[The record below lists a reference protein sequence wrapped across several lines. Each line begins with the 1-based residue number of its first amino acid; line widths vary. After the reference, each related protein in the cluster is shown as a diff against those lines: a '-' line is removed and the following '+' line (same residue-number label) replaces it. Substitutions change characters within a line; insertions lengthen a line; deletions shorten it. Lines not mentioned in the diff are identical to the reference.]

1 MAPPRR
7 RFRWGFVLLGVLL
20 VALVAWAL
28 FGRHKPAPPKGPVA
42 VSVTVAKV
50 GVQDVPVSVD
60 ALGAAQA
67 WQGVIINPQ
76 VNGRLLFVAKEG
88 GDVRAGDVLATI
100 DATPY
105 RAALLQ
111 AQGTLA
117 RDQALL
123 AQARAD
129 LVRYETL
136 AAQDSISK
144 QQRDT
149 QAALVKQD
157 EGIVQTDRG
166 AVAAAQVNVNY
177 CTIRSPLNGRVGV
190 RLVDPGNIVSTGLT
204 TGILSVNQ
212 LDPIA
217 VIFTVPQGDFQ
228 RLAQASNGFTT
239 PLTTQALSQETGEAL
254 GSGSLSIADNH
265 VDASTGT
272 VQLKARFPNGSKRLW
287 PGQFVNVRLT
297 LRTLARATVVSA
309 SAVNQGPNGAFAY
322 VVGANNKVVARPIKV
337 GAVQDQTAIITSG
350 LNVGETVVTDGQMQL
365 KPGMT
370 VRLPGAAAP
379 AGAARK
385 PTA

>member
-20 VALVAWAL
+20 LALLAWAV

-42 VSVTVAKV
+42 VSVSVAKV
-50 GVQDVPVSVD
+50 GAQDVPVSVD

-67 WQGVIINPQ
+67 WQGVTINPQ

-88 GDVRAGDVLATI
+88 GDVKAGDVLATI
-100 DATPY
+100 DVTPY

-111 AQGTLA
+111 TQGVLA

-129 LVRYETL
+129 LARYNTL

-157 EGIVQTDRG
+157 EGIVKTDQG

-217 VIFTVPQGDFQ
+217 VIFTVPQGDFE

-239 PLTTQALSQETGEAL
+239 PLATQAMSQETGDAL
-254 GSGSLSIADNH
+254 GAGVLSIADNH
-265 VDASTGT
+265 VDPATGT
-272 VQLKARFPNGSKRLW
+272 VQLKARFPNGGKRLW

-297 LRTLARATVVSA
+297 LQTLSHATVA
-309 SAVNQGPNGAFAY
+309 PATAVNQGPNGAYAY
-322 VVGANNKVVARPIKV
+322 VVGANNKVAVRLLKI
-337 GAVQDQTAIITSG
+337 GASHDQLTVIQSG

-370 VRLPGAAAP
+370 VRLPGAKPP
-379 AGAARK
+379 AGAAGK
-385 PTA
+385 PAK

>member
-20 VALVAWAL
+20 VALVAWAI

-50 GVQDVPVSVD
+50 GVQDVPVSID
-60 ALGAAQA
+60 ALGAAKA
-67 WQGVIINPQ
+67 WQGVTINPQ

-88 GDVRAGDVLATI
+88 GDVKAGEVLATI

-105 RAALLQ
+105 HAALLQ
-111 AQGTLA
+111 AQGVLA

-129 LVRYETL
+129 LARYNTL

-144 QQRDT
+144 QQRET

-157 EGIVQTDRG
+157 EGIVKTDQG

-177 CTIRSPLNGRVGV
+177 ATIRSPLTGRVGV

-217 VIFTVPQGDFQ
+217 VVFTVPQGDFE

-239 PLTTQALSQETGEAL
+239 PLATRAMSQETGDAL
-254 GSGSLSIADNH
+254 GVGVLNVADNH
-265 VDASTGT
+265 VDPATGT
-272 VQLKARFPNGSKRLW
+272 VQLKARFPNGGKRLW

-297 LRTLARATVVSA
+297 LQTLSNATVVPA
-309 SAVNQGPNGAFAY
+309 TAVNQGPSGAYAY
-322 VVGANNKVVARPIKV
+322 VVGAGDKVSARPLKI
-337 GAVQDQTAIITSG
+337 GATHDQVTVIQSG

-370 VRLPGAAAP
+370 IRLPGARPP
-379 AGAARK
+379 AGAAGK
-385 PTA
+385 PAK